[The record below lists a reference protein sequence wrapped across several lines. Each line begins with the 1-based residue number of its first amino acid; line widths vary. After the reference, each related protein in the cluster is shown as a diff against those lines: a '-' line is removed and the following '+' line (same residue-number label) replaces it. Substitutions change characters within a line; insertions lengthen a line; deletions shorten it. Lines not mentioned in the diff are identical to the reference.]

1 MAHADFVVCDSH
13 EWAVLLMRLRNYDL
27 LVASYDVA
35 HVPKTGEGSQKR
47 PGDMA
52 KWREVATPDNCHKY
66 QCQKQYQKLNR
77 NELKA
82 PNWRLLCNILP
93 DCVA

>member
-35 HVPKTGEGSQKR
+35 HVP
-47 PGDMA
+47 
-52 KWREVATPDNCHKY
+52 
-66 QCQKQYQKLNR
+66 
-77 NELKA
+77 
-82 PNWRLLCNILP
+82 
-93 DCVA
+93 